1 MWARCTHTK
10 TIRSTKYIH
19 YLEHNELWTLI
30 TCTTLHPTSFFIT
43 SNAHTHTHTQWH
55 TTVCMQARHSHHPH
69 IVSKANRDNTALWW
83 RNYILDQGAASVIP
97 VHKATPPLPCFTILV
112 LVSLSMSTSLNK
124 LKNKAQVCRCV
135 HTKNPQLCQP
145 DKKRRKKDYI
155 KITQTRKKYL
165 ILYRCVLFQ
174 KTPHNT
180 HEQQQQQQN

>member
-1 MWARCTHTK
+1 MHTHT
-10 TIRSTKYIH
+10 
-19 YLEHNELWTLI
+19 
-30 TCTTLHPTSFFIT
+30 
-43 SNAHTHTHTQWH
+43 HTHTHTQWH

-83 RNYILDQGAASVIP
+83 RNYILDRGAASVIP

-135 HTKNPQLCQP
+135 HTKNLQLCQQ
-145 DKKRRKKDYI
+145 DFFFKDYI

-165 ILYRCVLFQ
+165 ILYICVLFQ

-180 HEQQQQQQN
+180 HEQQQQQQQN